1 MPKANETP
9 RLTVSQLEI
18 LRVLWQRSEATVVD
32 IQQALR
38 AARPLAATTIATL
51 LSRLE
56 KRGLVAYR
64 TEGRQYVYRAVLQ
77 ERDAQQHALVEV
89 TQGLFAGDV
98 ATMVSQ
104 LLSSH
109 ELRPGDLARV
119 RELIETKEQE
129 LKKRDDSRH
138 CTSPP
143 TLSSGPANA
152 LRPRSGV

>member
-1 MPKANETP
+1 MPRIPRAP
-9 RLTVSQLEI
+9 RLTAPQLEI
-18 LRVLWQRSEATVVD
+18 MRVLWERSEATVVE
-32 IQQALR
+32 IHQALR
-38 AARPLAATTIATL
+38 AERPLAATTIATL

-77 ERDAQQHALVEV
+77 EQDARRHALVEV

-109 ELRPGDLARV
+109 ELRPGDLSRV
-119 RELIETKEQE
+119 RALIDAKEQE
-129 LKKRDDSRH
+129 LKKRK
-138 CTSPP
+138 
-143 TLSSGPANA
+143 
-152 LRPRSGV
+152 RS

>member
-152 LRPRSGV
+152 PRPRSGV

>member
-1 MPKANETP
+1 MADVPRPT
-9 RLTVSQLEI
+9 RLTTPQIEI
-18 LRVLWQRSEATVVD
+18 LRVLWERSEATVID

-38 AARPLAATTIATL
+38 PERPLAATTIATL

-64 TEGRQYVYRAVLQ
+64 TEGRQYVYRALLQ
-77 ERDAQQHALVEV
+77 EHDARQHALVEV
-89 TQGLFAGDV
+89 THGLFAGDV

-119 RELIETKEQE
+119 RALIDAKEQE
-129 LKKRDDSRH
+129 LAKRK
-138 CTSPP
+138 
-143 TLSSGPANA
+143 
-152 LRPRSGV
+152 RS

>member
-9 RLTVSQLEI
+9 RLTVPQLEI

-119 RELIETKEQE
+119 RELIEMKEQE
-129 LKKRDDSRH
+129 MKKRK
-138 CTSPP
+138 
-143 TLSSGPANA
+143 
-152 LRPRSGV
+152 RS

>member
-1 MPKANETP
+1 MADAPRPT
-9 RLTVSQLEI
+9 RLTTPQIEV
-18 LRVLWQRSEATVVD
+18 LRVLWERSEATVID

-38 AARPLAATTIATL
+38 PERPLAATTIATL

-64 TEGRQYVYRAVLQ
+64 TEGRQYVYRALLQ
-77 ERDAQQHALVEV
+77 EHDAQQHALVEV
-89 TQGLFAGDV
+89 THGLFAGDV

-119 RELIETKEQE
+119 RALIDAKEQE
-129 LKKRDDSRH
+129 LAKRK
-138 CTSPP
+138 
-143 TLSSGPANA
+143 
-152 LRPRSGV
+152 RS

>member
-1 MPKANETP
+1 MSDAPRP
-9 RLTVSQLEI
+9 IRLTAPQVEI
-18 LRVLWQRSEATVVD
+18 LRVLWKRSEATVID

-38 AARPLAATTIATL
+38 PERPLAATTIATL

-64 TEGRQYVYRAVLQ
+64 TEGRQYVYRALLQ
-77 ERDAQQHALVEV
+77 EQDAQQHALVEV
-89 TQGLFAGDV
+89 TRGLFAGDV

-119 RELIETKEQE
+119 RALIDAKEQE
-129 LKKRDDSRH
+129 LTKRK
-138 CTSPP
+138 
-143 TLSSGPANA
+143 
-152 LRPRSGV
+152 RS

>member
-1 MPKANETP
+1 MPETP
-9 RLTVSQLEI
+9 RSPRLTAPQLEI
-18 LRVLWQRSEATVVD
+18 LRVLWERSEATVVE

-38 AARPLAATTIATL
+38 AERPLAATTIATL

-64 TEGRQYVYRAVLQ
+64 TEGRQYVYRAVLLEQ
-77 ERDAQQHALVEV
+77 DARQNALIEV

-98 ATMVSQ
+98 PTMVSQ

-119 RELIETKEQE
+119 KALIETKEQE
-129 LKKRDDSRH
+129 LKKRK
-138 CTSPP
+138 
-143 TLSSGPANA
+143 
-152 LRPRSGV
+152 RS

>member
-1 MPKANETP
+1 MLHGPQAR
-9 RLTVSQLEI
+9 RLTAPQLAI
-18 LRVLWQRSEATVVD
+18 MRVLWERSEATVIE

-56 KRGLVAYR
+56 KRGFVTYR

-77 ERDAQQHALVEV
+77 ERDAQRHALVEV
-89 TQGLFAGDV
+89 TKGLFAGDV

-119 RELIETKEQE
+119 RELIEAKERE
-129 LKKRDDSRH
+129 LRKRK
-138 CTSPP
+138 
-143 TLSSGPANA
+143 
-152 LRPRSGV
+152 RS